1 MMLSYYKT
9 YKYDIAIARPFNTY
23 GPRQNE
29 GVYAAVIPI
38 ALRKIMAGEPPEI
51 HSDGKQTRDFIYV
64 ADTVK
69 GIIDVY
75 KNERSRGQEI
85 NIAYGQEIQIGNLVK
100 LIAKEMDYKGKIVRQ
115 PSRPADVRRHLAD
128 TRLAKKLLGFK
139 PQYSFEEGIKKTI
152 EWYVSKLKVKTKK

>member
-38 ALRKIMAGEPPEI
+38 TLDKISSLFAGEPPEI

-85 NIAYGQEIQIGNLVK
+85 NIAYGQEIQIGGLVK

-128 TRLAKKLLGFK
+128 TRLAKKLLGWQPTVDLSEWLK
-139 PQYSFEEGIKKTI
+139 GYKKEI
-152 EWYVSKLKVKTKK
+152 GL